1 MKTTKVWLWWAV
13 VILLFAYDMV
23 IGIPNRVFVSFLL
36 IAVVWALGELH
47 RRLEALDLKSG
58 ERCDAIAKRLDEV
71 NKRLR
76 WVEFLSS
83 SGPTATIC
91 SRKSGLHATT
101 PRNTSL
107 RA

>member
-76 WVEFLSS
+76 WVEFKFFGADRYNMLSGEWS
-83 SGPTATIC
+83 A
-91 SRKSGLHATT
+91 RHHAEEYK
-101 PRNTSL
+101 P
-107 RA
+107 